1 MDTEILVQTHKSSLK
16 IIKHNFKELIKKCIS
31 DIEEKLDVKPE
42 IIVYGKICNQNRDV
56 GFFSNNSI
64 GYKYSNKIQ
73 KSKKLTPYLKQLL
86 DKINEQFNSDFNG
99 ILINRYDNGT
109 QYIGSHSDDETGLG
123 NIGVLSL
130 SYGAI
135 RNFRIRNKK
144 EKKIVANIDTK
155 DDELI
160 LMDGDFQKEFTH
172 EIPIQKKIKDIRYS
186 FTFRKHLL

>member
-1 MDTEILVQTHKSSLK
+1 MH
-16 IIKHNFKELIKKCIS
+16 
-31 DIEEKLDVKPE
+31 
-42 IIVYGKICNQNRDV
+42 V

-64 GYKYSNKIQ
+64 GYKYLNKIQ
-73 KSKKLTPYLKQLL
+73 KSKNLTPYLKQLL
-86 DKINEQFNSDFNG
+86 DKINEKFNSDFNG
-99 ILINRYDNGT
+99 ILINRYDDVT
-109 QYIGSHSDDETGLG
+109 QYIGSHSDNETGLG

-144 EKKIVANIDTK
+144 DKKIVANIDTK

-172 EIPIQKKIKDIRYS
+172 EIPIKKKNRRNKVFFYISQTSILEKFKCEYII
-186 FTFRKHLL
+186 